1 MSIEAVMSAAPV
13 IPVIVVQEVD
23 QAVPLARALVAGGI
37 TSLEVTLRTPAGLEA
52 IRAIAGEVE
61 GAVVGAGTVLSP
73 ADVKRSAAA
82 GARFLVSPGTTPAL
96 LDTMVGSGLD
106 LLPGISSPAELMGLL
121 ERGLDHA
128 KLFPASAVG
137 GTAMLRALAGPFPG
151 VRFCP
156 TGGITTA
163 NAADYLALGNVACV
177 GGSWLTPADAVA
189 GGRWDRIEQLARE
202 ACALTA

>member
-156 TGGITTA
+156 TGGITEA
-163 NAADYLALGNVACV
+163 SAPDWLAIDPVLCV
-177 GGSWLTPADAVA
+177 GGSWVVPAGPLDCARTEA
-189 GGRWDRIEQLARE
+189 LARE
-202 ACALTA
+202 AAALRG